1 MEMLEYFYQNRPQNE
16 NFVPR
21 KCTID
26 DHPLINL
33 FGARG
38 VGKSALVLDYLANLD
53 KKNILYIDLD
63 DPNILF
69 APLGSLQ
76 NFIDKEAIET
86 LVLDHYDD
94 NDISL
99 PKVKQLII
107 VSREPIED
115 NNFIQIKLTPLDF
128 EEFLAFENSAHTSA
142 SFSHYLK
149 IGSLPRFAASH
160 KATPL
165 ETKEFLKSKF
175 SLEEIRL
182 LGFLALFATKQISIN
197 QIYTRCKEHFKI
209 SKDWLYKTMQKL
221 QTEGIIHLVEDYQ
234 PSASKKLVFYDNAIT
249 KYLNRNLTFIMLF
262 EQAVVLELLKKDEEI
277 CSFYNLGY
285 LYTDGVLTILAPFDS
300 EEAVWAKCQKNIS
313 KLKLAEIQDAK
324 IITVAN
330 TYEYTIDGIRFEAMP
345 FYEWS
350 LVDFEV

>member
-1 MEMLEYFYQNRPQNE
+1 MEILEYFYQNMPLNE

-21 KCTID
+21 KCALD
-26 DHPLINL
+26 DHSRINL

-38 VGKSALVLDYLANLD
+38 AGKSALALDYLANLN

-69 APLGSLQ
+69 ASLGSLQ
-76 NFIDKEAIET
+76 NFINEHDIET
-86 LVLDHYDD
+86 LVLDHY
-94 NDISL
+94 NDKNISL

-107 VSREPIED
+107 ISREPMD
-115 NNFIQIKLTPLDF
+115 DDDFMQIKLTPLDF
-128 EEFLAFENSAHTSA
+128 EEFLAFENSAHSSA
-142 SFSHYLK
+142 GFSHYLK
-149 IGSLPRFAASH
+149 IGSLPQFAALH
-160 KATPL
+160 RAAPFD
-165 ETKEFLKSKF
+165 TKEFLKSKF
-175 SLEEIRL
+175 SAEEMRL

-197 QIYTRCKEHFKI
+197 QIYTRCKEYFKI
-209 SKDWLYKTMQKL
+209 SKDWLYKTMERL
-221 QTEGIIHLVEDYQ
+221 QAEGVIHLVEDYQ
-234 PSASKKLVFYDNAIT
+234 PSASKKLVFYDNAVT
-249 KYLNRNLTFIMLF
+249 KYLNRNLTFIMLY
-262 EQAVVLELLKKDEEI
+262 EQAVVLELLKRDEEI

-313 KLKLAEIQDAK
+313 KIKLAEIHDAK

-330 TYEYTIDGIRFEAMP
+330 SYEYIIDGIRFEAMP

-350 LVDFEV
+350 LVDFEA

>member
-1 MEMLEYFYQNRPQNE
+1 MEILEFFYKNLPSNE

-21 KCTID
+21 KCTIE
-26 DHPLINL
+26 DHSYINL

-53 KKNILYIDLD
+53 KKNILYIDID

-69 APLGSLQ
+69 APIYNLQ
-76 NFIDKEAIET
+76 NFINKEMIET
-86 LVLDHYDD
+86 LVLDHY
-94 NDISL
+94 NDKNISL

-107 VSREPIED
+107 VSREPIDDD
-115 NNFIQIKLTPLDF
+115 NFTQIKLTPLDF
-128 EEFLAFENSAHTSA
+128 EEFLAFETSTHTTA
-142 SFSHYLK
+142 GFSHYLK
-149 IGSLPRFAASH
+149 IGSLPKFAASH
-160 KATPL
+160 KAAL
-165 ETKEFLKSKF
+165 FETKEFLKSKF
-175 SLEEIRL
+175 SVEEMRL

-197 QIYTRCKEHFKI
+197 QIYTRCKEYFKI
-209 SKDWLYKTMQKL
+209 SKDWLYKTVERL
-221 QTEGIIHLVEDYQ
+221 QREGVIHLIEDYR
-234 PSASKKLVFYDNAIT
+234 PSASKKLIFYDNAVT

-262 EQAVVLELLKKDEEI
+262 EQAVVLELLKRDEEI

-313 KLKLAEIQDAK
+313 KIKQAEIHDAK

-330 TYEYTIDGIRFEAMP
+330 SYEYIIDGIRFEAMP

-350 LVDFEV
+350 LV

>member
-21 KCTID
+21 KCTLD
-26 DHPLINL
+26 DHPHINL
-33 FGARG
+33 YGARG
-38 VGKSALVLDYLANLD
+38 VGKSALALDHLSSLD

-69 APLGSLQ
+69 NPLSNIQ
-76 NFIDKEAIET
+76 NFITKQEIET
-86 LVLDHYDD
+86 LILDHYDD
-94 NDISL
+94 KNISF

-107 VSREPIED
+107 VTREPIEND
-115 NNFIQIKLTPLDF
+115 DFMHIKLTPLDF
-128 EEFLAFENSAHTSA
+128 EEFLAFENSTNTAA

-149 IGSLPRFAASH
+149 IGSLPRFAMSH
-160 KATPL
+160 KATPF
-165 ETKEFLKSKF
+165 EKKEFLKSKF
-175 SLEEIRL
+175 SPEEIRL

-249 KYLNRNLTFIMLF
+249 KYLNLNLTFIMLF
-262 EQAVVLELLKKDEEI
+262 EQAVVLELLKQDEEI

-330 TYEYTIDGIRFEAMP
+330 SYEYTIDGIRFEAMP

>member
-1 MEMLEYFYQNRPQNE
+1 MEMLEYFYQNMPQNE
-16 NFVPR
+16 NFIPR
-21 KCTID
+21 KCTLD
-26 DHPLINL
+26 DHPRINL

-38 VGKSALVLDYLANLD
+38 VGKSALVIDYLETLD
-53 KKNILYIDLD
+53 TKNILYIDLD
-63 DPNILF
+63 DPNIIF
-69 APLGSLQ
+69 NPLSNIQ
-76 NFIDKEAIET
+76 NFINKQEIATVVI
-86 LVLDHYDD
+86 DHY
-94 NDISL
+94 NENITL
-99 PKVKQLII
+99 PKAKQLIVI
-107 VSREPIED
+107 SREPID
-115 NNFIQIKLTPLDF
+115 DDSFTQIKLAPLDF
-128 EEFLAFENSAHTSA
+128 EEFLAFENSANTTA

-149 IGSLPRFAASH
+149 IGSLPRFAKSH
-160 KATPL
+160 KATSF

-182 LGFLALFATKQISIN
+182 LGFLALFAAKQISIN

-209 SKDWLYKTMQKL
+209 SKDWLYKTIERL
-221 QTEGIIHLVEDYQ
+221 HTEGVIYLIEDYQ
-234 PSASKKLVFYDNAIT
+234 PSASKKLIFYDNSVT
-249 KYLNRNLTFIMLF
+249 KYLNHNLTFMMLF

-313 KLKLAEIQDAK
+313 KLKQAEIQDAK

-330 TYEYTIDGIRFEAMP
+330 SYEYTIDGIRFEAMP

-350 LVDFEV
+350 LADFEV

>member
-1 MEMLEYFYQNRPQNE
+1 MEMLEYFYQNLPQNE

-21 KCTID
+21 KCMID
-26 DHPLINL
+26 DHPRINL

-38 VGKSALVLDYLANLD
+38 VGKSALVLDYLSSLN

-69 APLGSLQ
+69 SPLANIQ
-76 NFIDKEAIET
+76 NFIVKQEIET
-86 LVLDHYDD
+86 LVLDHCDD
-94 NDISL
+94 KDISL
-99 PKVKQLII
+99 PKVNQLII
-107 VSREPIED
+107 LTREPIED
-115 NNFIQIKLTPLDF
+115 DNFMQIKLTPLDF
-128 EEFLAFENSAHTSA
+128 EEFLAFENSANTTA

-160 KATPL
+160 KATPF
-165 ETKEFLKSKF
+165 ETKEFLKSRF
-175 SLEEIRL
+175 SPEEMRL
-182 LGFLALFATKQISIN
+182 LGFLALFATKQISVN
-197 QIYTRCKEHFKI
+197 QIYTRCKEYFKI
-209 SKDWLYKTMQKL
+209 SKDWLYKTIDRL
-221 QTEGIIHLVEDYQ
+221 HAEGVIHLVEDYQ
-234 PSASKKLVFYDNAIT
+234 PSASKKLIFYDNAIT
-249 KYLNRNLTFIMLF
+249 KYLNQNLTFIMLF

-330 TYEYTIDGIRFEAMP
+330 TYEYIIDGIRFEAMP

-350 LVDFEV
+350 LADFEV